1 MLVLTYL
8 LYFLIFTSLI
18 SFLSFVSKNQKC
30 NVFEGFNLKFV
41 SFEGKIIFFSSFH
54 PEKGEFLIDARND
67 SRDGKLSLSSLISQ
81 GALRP
86 FPSFPPVRCNLQ
98 FLSAFNTLCEVS
110 RGGEPV

>member
-1 MLVLTYL
+1 MY
-8 LYFLIFTSLI
+8 
-18 SFLSFVSKNQKC
+18 SKN
-30 NVFEGFNLKFV
+30 FNLKFV

-67 SRDGKLSLSSLISQ
+67 SRGGKLSLSSLISQ